1 MTQETDLEGFEP
13 IPQDELGLDMIS
25 ELSARVEKRDN
36 LISQLEQQRNYLRQ
50 AIADVTARSEQLLN
64 ADLDE
69 LTETVGE
76 LIGTIGQLDEY
87 METNAKIRRQLAE
100 EHVQT
105 QRDLEIVLKEVEKSN
120 IQRDLRDCRS
130 LEMEQHPP

>member
-120 IQRDLRDCRS
+120 IQRYLRDCRS